1 MLEKATLSRDEPIDN
16 LLNAKALPHP
26 VSINGGYLGGHNV
39 N

>member
-26 VSINGGYLGGHNV
+26 VSIILGIWMATT
-39 N
+39 